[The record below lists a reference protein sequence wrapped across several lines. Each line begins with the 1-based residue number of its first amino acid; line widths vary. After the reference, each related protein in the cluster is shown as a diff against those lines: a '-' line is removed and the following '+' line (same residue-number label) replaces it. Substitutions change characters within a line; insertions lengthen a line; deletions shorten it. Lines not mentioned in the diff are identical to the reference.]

1 MRMKASM
8 QTPLGFLLAFSI
20 VFFVFGVHDVLSAA
34 ESAPLRRS
42 DSPYMLNYTRFI
54 QYGWY
59 LSVKSSAANYSGG
72 WGALFGGRAAFVID
86 RIFAVGAGYEISLHA
101 TRGSL
106 NGRRD
111 GSEWHHLVPGL
122 AISRPKLLYGGGHIT
137 YHIIAEMP
145 VNFSLGA
152 LAGWGHLGRNYA
164 SGGSRFFVLEP
175 EIFIYANMPRHVRVG
190 AGASYRF
197 TWGVQ
202 CQGIND
208 RDIRGF
214 SVGIQIQ
221 AGLIP

>member
-1 MRMKASM
+1 M
-8 QTPLGFLLAFSI
+8 QTRLRVRLAFSI
-20 VFFVFGVHDVLSAA
+20 LLSIIAVHEELSAA
-34 ESAPLRRS
+34 ESTPLRRS
-42 DSPYMLNYTRFI
+42 DSPYMLNYSRFI

-72 WGALFGGRAAFVID
+72 WGVLFGGRAAFVID
-86 RIFAVGAGYEISLHA
+86 RIFAIGGGYEISLHA

-106 NGRRD
+106 NGRRG

-152 LAGWGHLGRNYA
+152 LAGWGHLGRAYA
-164 SGGSRFFVLEP
+164 SGGSRFFILEP
-175 EIFIYANMPRHVRVG
+175 EVFIYANIPNYVRVG

-197 TWGVQ
+197 TWGVRY
-202 CQGIND
+202 QGITD
-208 RDIRGF
+208 QDIRGF